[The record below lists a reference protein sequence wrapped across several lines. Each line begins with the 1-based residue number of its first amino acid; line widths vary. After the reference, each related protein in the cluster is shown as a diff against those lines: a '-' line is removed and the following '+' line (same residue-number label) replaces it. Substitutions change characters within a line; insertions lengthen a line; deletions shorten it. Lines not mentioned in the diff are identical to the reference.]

1 MIACF
6 FPDELSELRINGFI
20 QSDLYSTRGSRELLS
35 PRHWGPEETVMQALF
50 RLFTQSANRIND
62 CKACQTKQSGVLWE
76 QGLRVWGE
84 GPGNAFTRF
93 VQVC

>member
-1 MIACF
+1 MIAGF
-6 FPDELSELRINGFI
+6 FPDERSELRINGFI

-35 PRHWGPEETVMQALF
+35 PRHWGPEDTVMQALF
-50 RLFTQSANRIND
+50 RLFTQLANRIDD
-62 CKACQTKQSGVLWE
+62 CKACQMKQSGVLWE
-76 QGLRVWGE
+76 QGVRVWGE